1 MGAMMRWTPLKF
13 TKKISNLKFIYQIY
27 MIPASE
33 LKKGTFQEQFGTFTR
48 PYLFLF
54 SISQKHPFLRLTG
67 EWQLFEHLK
76 QENNYI

>member
-48 PYLFLF
+48 PSLPVPVFDFTKTSLP
-54 SISQKHPFLRLTG
+54 SINRGMTAF
-67 EWQLFEHLK
+67 
-76 QENNYI
+76 

>member
-1 MGAMMRWTPLKF
+1 
-13 TKKISNLKFIYQIY
+13 

-33 LKKGTFQEQFGTFTR
+33 LKKGTFQEQFGTFIR

-54 SISQKHPFLRLTG
+54 LISQKHPFLRLTG